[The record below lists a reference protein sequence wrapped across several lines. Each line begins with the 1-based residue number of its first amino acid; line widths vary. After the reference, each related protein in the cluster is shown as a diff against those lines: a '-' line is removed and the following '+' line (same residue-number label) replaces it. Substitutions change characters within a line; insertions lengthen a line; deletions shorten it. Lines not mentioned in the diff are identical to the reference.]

1 MKKKLFLTAL
11 CALLAGVMVL
21 MTACGGAEKEEE
33 TLYDV
38 AIRVG
43 CSDGRIYEFSVTETE
58 RHVWIPYDGRE
69 RFYWVDS
76 YNLPDHPRYGDT
88 WFSPSGE
95 GANVFGKGMTF
106 CPPGGLNHSY
116 TGAVKD
122 VGNYCISVY
131 ADSSSNL
138 WKFRSIYLFITPT

>member
-1 MKKKLFLTAL
+1 MKKLFSVLFA
-11 CALLAGVMVL
+11 AVMAGVMVL

-95 GANVFGKGMTF
+95 GANVFG
-106 CPPGGLNHSY
+106 LNIAKEG
-116 TGAVKD
+116 TGEVEIICD
-122 VGNYCISVY
+122 RGSYCIVIY
-131 ADSSSNL
+131 ADSTSTL
-138 WKFRSIYLFITPT
+138 WNARFVRLYVTVI

>member
-95 GANVFGKGMTF
+95 GANVFQI
-106 CPPGGLNHSY
+106 SY
-116 TGAVKD
+116 LYFDPTDEHYSTDRVVCDRGYY
-122 VGNYCISVY
+122 NINIY
-131 ADSSSNL
+131 ADSTSNL
-138 WKFRSIYLFITPT
+138 WYPRFCDLFITVV

>member
-95 GANVFGKGMTF
+95 GANVFGFSIAKENV
-106 CPPGGLNHSY
+106 GG
-116 TGAVKD
+116 VKSICD
-122 VGNYCISVY
+122 RGLYCINIY
-131 ADSSSNL
+131 ADSTSTL
-138 WKFRSIYLFITPT
+138 WNYRVVLLFIVIE